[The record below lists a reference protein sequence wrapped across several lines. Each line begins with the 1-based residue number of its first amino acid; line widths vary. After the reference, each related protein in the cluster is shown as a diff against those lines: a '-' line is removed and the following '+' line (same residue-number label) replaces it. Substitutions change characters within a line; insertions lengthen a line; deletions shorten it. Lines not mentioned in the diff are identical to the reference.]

1 MGKPLFPAY
10 TPPPST
16 QATMNARNAKID
28 AQIEATK
35 PVQKGGADIT
45 VPTTANAAANQ
56 NIADAVQK
64 MSQMEK
70 VNNAM
75 DDKTPRVGGRR
86 SLRRRRTLR
95 RRRRTF
101 RRRRRR

>member
-1 MGKPLFPAY
+1 MGKSLFPAY

-28 AQIEATK
+28 AQIDATK
-35 PVQKGGADIT
+35 PVQTGGADIT

-56 NIADAVQK
+56 NIAETAK
-64 MSQMEK
+64 LLSSMEK

-75 DDKTPRVGGRR
+75 DNKPVAGGRR
-86 SLRRRRTLR
+86 TLRRRRRTLR

>member
-1 MGKPLFPAY
+1 MVKLFTGY
-10 TPPPST
+10 TPPPT
-16 QATMNARNAKID
+16 MEATMNAKNAKID

-35 PVQKGGADIT
+35 PAKIGGAKII
-45 VPTTANAAANQ
+45 VPTTANPAANQ
-56 NIADAVQK
+56 NIADAVAK

-75 DDKTPRVGGRR
+75 DNKTARGGRR
-86 SLRRRRTLR
+86 RTFR